1 MHRFIWS
8 LMVIGLL
15 AGQTYSAAPEQT
27 PGPVSDKALQAYRND
42 VQGNRADIISKNL
55 TLTADQAAKFWPA
68 YAKFQQEQTTIV
80 DAQLKSIQ
88 QYVASF
94 ATLDDAAALAHVNAL
109 LTRDDQMQELRSRWL
124 TEFQNILPARLAAR
138 VIQID
143 RRLGLAHQMQM
154 SSELPLI
161 Y

>member
-1 MHRFIWS
+1 M
-8 LMVIGLL
+8 
-15 AGQTYSAAPEQT
+15 
-27 PGPVSDKALQAYRND
+27 QAYRND

-68 YAKFQQEQTTIV
+68 YAEFQQEQTTIV

-109 LTRDDQMQELRSRWL
+109 LTRDDQMQEL
-124 TEFQNILPARLAAR
+124 TDQ
-138 VIQID
+138 V
-143 RRLGLAHQMQM
+143 AH
-154 SSELPLI
+154 
-161 Y
+161 

>member
-1 MHRFIWS
+1 MHKFIWS
-8 LMVIGLL
+8 LMVIGLV
-15 AGQTYSAAPEQT
+15 AGQTYSAAPEQA
-27 PGPVSDKALQAYRND
+27 PGPVSDKAIQAYRND
-42 VQGNRADIISKNL
+42 VQGGRADIIAKNVA
-55 TLTADQAAKFWPA
+55 LTADQAAKFWPE

-94 ATLDDAAALAHVNAL
+94 ATLDDAAALALVNAL
-109 LTRDDQMQELRSRWL
+109 LTRDDQMQQLRARWL
-124 TEFQNILPARLAAR
+124 IEFQNILPARLAAR

>member
-1 MHRFIWS
+1 MHGFIWS
-8 LMVIGLL
+8 LIVIGLL

-27 PGPVSDKALQAYRND
+27 PGPLSDKAIQAYRND
-42 VQGNRADIISKNL
+42 VQGVRADIIAKNL
-55 TLTADQAAKFWPA
+55 TLTADQAAEFWPA
-68 YAKFQQEQTTIV
+68 YAEFQQEQTTIV

-109 LTRDDQMQELRSRWL
+109 LTRDHQMQELRSRWL

>member
-15 AGQTYSAAPEQT
+15 AGQTHSAAPEQA

-55 TLTADQAAKFWPA
+55 SLTADQAAKFWPA
-68 YAKFQQEQTTIV
+68 YSEFQQEQTTIV

-94 ATLDDAAALAHVNAL
+94 ATLDDAAALAHVTAL
-109 LTRDDQMQELRSRWL
+109 LARDHQMQELRSRWL
-124 TEFQNILPARLAAR
+124 VQFQNILPARLAAR